1 MANFNVR
8 VPDEMVA
15 RFDAWASARGGRS
28 PAVRHLIDRACRAG
42 PATPPAPGGR
52 TSRSVKLTVRL
63 SAADSRSLDAAAAEM
78 GLTRNAW
85 AAALIR
91 RRLTGRPTFGAAEG
105 LALAAIQAELRRIG
119 VNANQIARA
128 LNTAVMEGKVLDL
141 ELAYLDEL
149 RAEIR
154 AHMLALREAFEGN
167 LGYWDAGP

>member
-8 VPDEMVA
+8 VPDDMVA
-15 RFDAWASARGGRS
+15 RFDAWAAERGGRS
-28 PAVRHLIDRACRAG
+28 PALRHLIDRACRAG
-42 PATPPAPGGR
+42 PAPPPPPAR
-52 TSRSVKLTVRL
+52 RASRPVKLTARL
-63 SAADSRSLDAAAAEM
+63 SAADSRGLDAAAAEM

-91 RRLTGRPTFGAAEG
+91 RRLAGRPTFGQADG
-105 LALAAIQAELRRIG
+105 LALAAIQADVRRIG

-154 AHMLALREAFEGN
+154 VHMLALREAFEGN
-167 LGYWDAGP
+167 LSYWDARP

>member
-15 RFDAWASARGGRS
+15 RFDAWASARGANPFAACRW
-28 PAVRHLIDRACRAG
+28 AIQDRANASSS
-42 PATPPAPGGR
+42 
-52 TSRSVKLTVRL
+52 TSPTSSNRSS
-63 SAADSRSLDAAAAEM
+63 SASARSFGTFL
-78 GLTRNAW
+78 

-91 RRLTGRPTFGAAEG
+91 RRLTGRPTFGQAES
-105 LALAAIQAELRRIG
+105 LALAAIQADLRRIG

-128 LNTAVMEGKVLDL
+128 LNTAVLEGKVLDL

-154 AHMLALREAFEGN
+154 AHMLALREAVEGN
-167 LGYWDAGP
+167 LGYWDAEP